1 MSTAVLT
8 NRLELGS
15 VADAS
20 LNAAVRFWF
29 AVTVL
34 GQIAFAFVVA
44 SFYGMTA
51 ARGNVHG
58 WNKFVHGIVPG
69 DHMGNLALMLHL
81 FSAVAVMSAGA
92 VQLVPGV
99 RDRFPTFHR
108 WNGRFY
114 LLTALGVSGA
124 GLYMTWFRLT
134 VGDLPQHIASS
145 LNAVLIWL
153 CGALALRYA
162 LARDFRTHRRWALRL
177 FLVVSAS
184 WFIRIMLFLS
194 LFLFQRALDPNTI
207 QGPFF
212 TFLSFAQ
219 YVVPLAVLEIYF
231 YARDHDAALPR
242 IATATLLFV
251 LTLGM
256 IGGLFAVGS
265 AIWVPQVKAGYDPRI
280 SISQTLS
287 TTIASQGV
295 DRAVQQYHDLK
306 RSSPAAYNFDEAELN
321 ALGYDLLR
329 ARKFPEA
336 IRIFQLNIEAYPQ
349 AANPYDSLGEAY
361 MNQGDRPLAIALYK
375 KSLQLNPKNRNAV
388 VMLQKLNA
396 P

>member
-8 NRLELGS
+8 NRLELDS
-15 VADAS
+15 VADAF

-34 GQIAFAFVVA
+34 GQIVFAFTLA

-51 ARGNVHG
+51 ARGNVQA

-69 DHMGNLALMLHL
+69 DHMGNLALMIHL
-81 FSAVAVMSAGA
+81 SSAVAVMSAGA
-92 VQLVPGV
+92 LQLVPGV
-99 RDRFPTFHR
+99 RNRFPVFHR

-124 GLYMTWFRLT
+124 GFYMTWFRLT

-153 CGALALRYA
+153 CAALALRYA
-162 LARDFRTHRRWALRL
+162 LVRDFKTHRRWALRL

-184 WFIRIMLFLS
+184 WFLRIIFFLS
-194 LFLFQRALDPNTI
+194 LFLFHRSLDPNTI

-212 TFLSFAQ
+212 TALSFAQ

-231 YARDHDAALPR
+231 YARDHAAALPR

-251 LTLGM
+251 LTFGM
-256 IGGLFAVGS
+256 IAGLFAVGS
-265 AIWVPQVKAGYDPRI
+265 AIWVPQVKAGYDPRT
-280 SISQTLS
+280 SVSQTLAA
-287 TTIASQGV
+287 TLASQGV

-306 RSSPAAYNFDEAELN
+306 RNSPAAYNFDEAELN

-329 ARKFPEA
+329 AKKFPEA
-336 IRIFQLNIEAYPQ
+336 IRIFQLNIETYPQ

-361 MNQGDRPLAIALYK
+361 MDQGNKPLAIAFYK
-375 KSLQLNPKNRNAV
+375 KSLELNPNNHNAV
-388 VMLQKLNA
+388 VMLQKLNT